1 MKRFVFFMVLAA
13 LMAGCNGRKDR
24 ADGRFMR
31 ESVERIVSIDEI
43 SEVEDIV
50 ADSSLMNAS
59 GDRAWKPV
67 NDKLTRVKVGD
78 KCYLR
83 METKEGNITSLTYRY
98 DD

>member
-13 LMAGCNGRKDR
+13 LLAGCNGRNDR
-24 ADGRFMR
+24 ADRRFVR

-67 NDKLTRVKVGD
+67 NDKLTRVKVGNR
-78 KCYLR
+78 CYLR
-83 METKEGNITSLTYRY
+83 METKEGNVTSLTYRY

>member
-13 LMAGCNGRKDR
+13 LLAGCNGRNDR
-24 ADGRFMR
+24 ADRRFVR

-83 METKEGNITSLTYRY
+83 METKEGNVTSLTYRY

>member
-13 LMAGCNGRKDR
+13 LLAGCNGRKDR
-24 ADGRFMR
+24 ADGCFVR

-50 ADSSLMNAS
+50 ADSSLMNVS

-78 KCYLR
+78 KFYLR
-83 METKEGNITSLTYRY
+83 METKEGNVTSLTYRY

>member
-13 LMAGCNGRKDR
+13 LMTGCNGRKDR
-24 ADGRFMR
+24 ADRCFVR

-43 SEVEDIV
+43 SEVENIV

-78 KCYLR
+78 KFYLR
-83 METKEGNITSLTYRY
+83 METKEGNVTSLTYRY

>member
-1 MKRFVFFMVLAA
+1 MKRFVFLMVLAA
-13 LMAGCNGRKDR
+13 LLAGCNGRKGR
-24 ADGRFMR
+24 ADGRFVR

-78 KCYLR
+78 RCYLR
-83 METKEGNITSLTYRY
+83 METKEGNVTSLTYRY